1 MYNDD
6 GTTLEVR
13 FSIAVCCLCWG
24 GRLRVVS
31 NSSFPDRQPHFLFA
45 CTLACTIRPS
55 RCCHFLALRSP
66 VRCLHVLCHRISPC
80 SCKPSQLL
88 TQVRTGCCN
97 FLGFRSSVIRSVNV
111 TTSYS
116 ATLVNGTVVSN
127 ITTAQ
132 SNITFYNGQMVV
144 KFGRTDL
151 PVGAAVLLLCCRV
164 LLPLCRFAA
173 QLLAGLP
180 VVLLGAAVLL
190 RRCWV
195 GHLLHGLAGRLDECL
210 CSSE

>member
-1 MYNDD
+1 M
-6 GTTLEVR
+6 
-13 FSIAVCCLCWG
+13 
-24 GRLRVVS
+24 
-31 NSSFPDRQPHFLFA
+31 
-45 CTLACTIRPS
+45 
-55 RCCHFLALRSP
+55 
-66 VRCLHVLCHRISPC
+66 
-80 SCKPSQLL
+80 
-88 TQVRTGCCN
+88 
-97 FLGFRSSVIRSVNV
+97 

-180 VVLLGAAVLL
+180 VVLLGAAV
-190 RRCWV
+190 CC
-195 GHLLHGLAGRLDECL
+195 GAAGWATCCMVWLGAWMNACAAV
-210 CSSE
+210 SE